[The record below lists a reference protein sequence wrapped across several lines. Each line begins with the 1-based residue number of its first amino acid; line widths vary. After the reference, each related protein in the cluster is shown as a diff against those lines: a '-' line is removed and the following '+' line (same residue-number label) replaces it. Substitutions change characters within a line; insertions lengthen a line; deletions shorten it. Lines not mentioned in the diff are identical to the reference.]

1 MRVERILKMRIPP
14 GYLDDVYQMFSI
26 TKSSEV
32 PPDILK
38 ECEGE
43 SPILSGEAATRYR
56 SALGKIAW
64 FCQTRFDMSRFVSI
78 LAQGQK
84 EPTQAHEGA
93 LRKFIRFLTHRRTN
107 TRLFLWNARRIC
119 HSFIRMME

>member
-1 MRVERILKMRIPP
+1 MSLQSCQVKLQP
-14 GYLDDVYQMFSI
+14 GN
-26 TKSSEV
+26 
-32 PPDILK
+32 
-38 ECEGE
+38 
-43 SPILSGEAATRYR
+43 R

-93 LRKFIRFLTHRRTN
+93 LRKFIRFLRHEEDKYQT
-107 TRLFLWNARRIC
+107 FPVECAGGIC
-119 HSFIRMME
+119 HSFIPYDGVTVVSDASWAPR